1 MTVTLPTSIDEAVAA
16 LAASPTAL
24 LLAGG
29 TDTMV
34 EVNAGAREVSSVVA
48 LRDVAEL
55 RTWKRDGDDV
65 VLGAGLTYTDL
76 LANELAA
83 LVPALAQ
90 AARTVGSPQI
100 RNAGTLG
107 GNLATASPAGDTLPV
122 LAALDATVEIVGPTR
137 RHVVPLSEFVLG
149 PKRNALRPGE
159 LVVAVR
165 LPVARGP
172 QQYRKVGVRNAMVI
186 AVASVALVIDA
197 DRRTVACALGSV
209 GPMPLRAPSAER
221 WAADRIDWDDVALPD
236 PLSDAR
242 RFGQLVADAAQPI
255 DDHRGTA
262 TYRRHA
268 VAVLAERSM
277 RTALEPAGS

>member
-1 MTVTLPTSIDEAVAA
+1 MTVTLPASVDEAVAA
-16 LAASPTAL
+16 LAARPTAL
-24 LLAGG
+24 VLAGG
-29 TDTMV
+29 TDAMV

-55 RTWKRDGDDV
+55 RIWRHDGADV

-76 LANELAA
+76 LDDALAA

-100 RNAGTLG
+100 RNAGTIG

-122 LAALDATVEIVGPTR
+122 LAALDATVELVGTTGGRAMP
-137 RHVVPLSEFVLG
+137 VSEFILG
-149 PKRNALRPGE
+149 PKRNALQPGE

-165 LPVARGP
+165 VPVARGP

-186 AVASVALVIDA
+186 AVASVALVVDA

-209 GPMPLRAPSAER
+209 GPVPLRAPDAER
-221 WAADRIDWDDVALPD
+221 WVADRIDWDALALPEPD
-236 PLSDAR
+236 RDAR
-242 RFGQLVADAAQPI
+242 RFGELVADASLPI

-262 TYRRHA
+262 AYRRHA
-268 VAVLAERSM
+268 VAILAGRSL
-277 RTALEPAGS
+277 RTAIGPAGR